1 MWHLHTEPS
10 SRSPQVGL
18 VPDGT
23 FFEADSLGDEGE
35 DLKILY
41 KMFSR
46 KFKID
51 SCLGFWAWCVGVG
64 RAKELRS
71 TPAILSFN
79 HLALPDMA
87 EHGSYSGNNY
97 NFSPRPGEVIMMP
110 GKVR

>member
-41 KMFSR
+41 KTFS
-46 KFKID
+46 KNLK
-51 SCLGFWAWCVGVG
+51 
-64 RAKELRS
+64 S
-71 TPAILSFN
+71 TPVLDS
-79 HLALPDMA
+79 
-87 EHGSYSGNNY
+87 ERGVWVW
-97 NFSPRPGEVIMMP
+97 GE
-110 GKVR
+110 RRS